1 MEKTYLLTNSV
12 NIVLLLIITILLLIE
27 FNNKLKYLI
36 NGKLISEHTINNLL
50 QHAAYL
56 ENKNNLQYYLEKVG
70 RIIRFGYQYSQKMS
84 VSIEDELICCEDL
97 VAAFCC
103 QHKKHVK
110 LKYSIPDTLKCSKIP
125 PYTIGVL
132 IENALKHGLNDNKE
146 HEIEVLAN
154 SNNNYHLQ
162 ISLSGY
168 KVPERIV
175 IRKPKK
181 AHGLFY
187 LINRVSYFNYFHG
200 CRYLDVISVKQNK
213 LLLNIARTA

>member
-1 MEKTYLLTNSV
+1 METTHVFNNSV
-12 NIVLLLIITILLLIE
+12 IIVLSLFITIMLLIE
-27 FNNKLKYLI
+27 FNNKLKYLF

-50 QHAAYL
+50 QHAVYL
-56 ENKNNLQYYLEKVG
+56 DNKNNLQYYLEKVG
-70 RIIRFGYQYSQKMS
+70 SIIRFGYQHSQKMS
-84 VSIEDELICCEDL
+84 ISLEDELTCCENL

-103 QHKKHVK
+103 QHKKQVK
-110 LKYSIPDTLKCSKIP
+110 LKYGIPATLMESRIP
-125 PYTIGVL
+125 PYTIGIL

-154 SNNNYHLQ
+154 SNNNHHLQ

-168 KVPERIV
+168 KVPERLV

-187 LINRVSYFNYFHG
+187 LINRVSYFNYYYG
-200 CRYLDVISVKQNK
+200 CSYLDAISVKQNK
-213 LLLNIARTA
+213 LLLNIAITT

>member
-1 MEKTYLLTNSV
+1 MVTTYEITNSV
-12 NIVLLLIITILLLIE
+12 NIVLLLIITIMLLIE

-50 QHAAYL
+50 QHAVYL
-56 ENKNNLQYYLEKVG
+56 DNKNNLQYYLEKVG
-70 RIIRFGYQYSQKMS
+70 SIIRFGYQYSQKMS
-84 VSIEDELICCEDL
+84 ISLEDELTCCENL

-103 QHKKHVK
+103 QHKKNVK
-110 LKYSIPDTLKCSKIP
+110 LKYSIPDMLIHCEIP

-132 IENALKHGLNDNKE
+132 IENALKHGLNDNIA

-154 SNNNYHLQ
+154 SNNSNHLQ

-168 KVPERIV
+168 KVPEKLV

-200 CRYLDVISVKQNK
+200 CGYLDAISVKQNK
-213 LLLNIARTA
+213 LLLNIARIA

>member
-1 MEKTYLLTNSV
+1 METTHVFNNSGI
-12 NIVLLLIITILLLIE
+12 IVLSLFISIMLLNE
-27 FNNKLKYLI
+27 SNNKLKYLI
-36 NGKLISEHTINNLL
+36 RGKLISEHTINNLL
-50 QHAAYL
+50 QHAVYL
-56 ENKNNLQYYLEKVG
+56 DNKNNLQYYLEKVG
-70 RIIRFGYQYSQKMS
+70 SIIRFGYQYSQKMS
-84 VSIEDELICCEDL
+84 ISLEDELTCCENL

-103 QHKKHVK
+103 QHKKNVK
-110 LKYSIPDTLKCSKIP
+110 LKYSIPDMLIHCEIP

-154 SNNNYHLQ
+154 SNNSNHLQ

-168 KVPERIV
+168 NVPERLV

-187 LINRVSYFNYFHG
+187 LINRVSYFNYYYG
-200 CRYLDVISVKQNK
+200 CSYLDAISVKQNR
-213 LLLNIARTA
+213 LLLNIARTT